1 MKKIAIETTSI
12 ITPKVIKSN
21 AWVKNGFSHALD
33 EAILAGDRKNM
44 AVENQKMR
52 AGFSYTDEKVN
63 QLITNP
69 NQVDIVA
76 AANSSMA
83 MEEKKRKISLFMM

>member
-1 MKKIAIETTSI
+1 MKKIAIEATSI
-12 ITPKVIKSN
+12 VTPKAIKSN

-33 EAILAGDRKNM
+33 EAILAGDRKKI
-44 AVENQKMR
+44 AVENQKTK
-52 AGFSYTDEKVN
+52 AGYSYTDENVN
-63 QLITNP
+63 QLITNT
-69 NQVDIVA
+69 NQVEIIA